1 MGQPS
6 THVMF
11 FESMGTEILINKG
24 LRDVRVARLENGHL
38 AELHLEHGKERGL
51 VGNIYKGRVTRVLP
65 GMQAAFVDIGLART
79 GFLYVNKI
87 LDPNRN
93 LSDETSNFEE
103 DDDPLSADKDF
114 DEDSSPETPAANI
127 SELIKEGEDI
137 LVQITKEPMGN
148 KGARLTGYVSIPG
161 RYLVYIPET
170 NMIGISRRIEDPDER
185 NRLRE
190 LVEKNKPKNGGII
203 VRTVAE
209 GASDKNL
216 KDDLDYL
223 LKVWGSIKK
232 NFEKQNKPGLVYADF
247 DLALK
252 IIRDRVSD
260 DVDRIIV
267 DDGELLK
274 KLNKFIQSF
283 LPRFKKRVELFQ
295 QPGGLFDHF
304 GIESDINRAI
314 SKKVWLKSGGY
325 IIIDETEAMTTI
337 DVNTGRFV
345 GKRNLEETI
354 FQTNMEAVKE
364 IAYQIRL
371 RNIGGLIVLDFID
384 MEKEN
389 NRERIYTVLCEEL
402 SKDPVRTNVLPVSS
416 FGLIE
421 MTRKRSQESL
431 RKKLT
436 SSCKYC
442 EGKGYV
448 KSLRTIAYEILREC
462 EREALQDSSAQGLA
476 VYCHPSVSEFLT
488 DEEKPAIDELEQKI
502 KRRVTIKID
511 NNLHLEEYE
520 IFSKDS

>member
-1 MGQPS
+1 
-6 THVMF
+6 MF

-337 DVNTGRFV
+337 DVNI
-345 GKRNLEETI
+345 N
-354 FQTNMEAVKE
+354 
-364 IAYQIRL
+364 
-371 RNIGGLIVLDFID
+371 
-384 MEKEN
+384 
-389 NRERIYTVLCEEL
+389 
-402 SKDPVRTNVLPVSS
+402 
-416 FGLIE
+416 
-421 MTRKRSQESL
+421 
-431 RKKLT
+431 
-436 SSCKYC
+436 
-442 EGKGYV
+442 
-448 KSLRTIAYEILREC
+448 
-462 EREALQDSSAQGLA
+462 
-476 VYCHPSVSEFLT
+476 
-488 DEEKPAIDELEQKI
+488 
-502 KRRVTIKID
+502 
-511 NNLHLEEYE
+511 
-520 IFSKDS
+520 